1 MIEAHPR
8 MLFLVLLAFVLA
20 AESAALASRGMV
32 THPQLIRAAVIF
44 DLCVVP
50 AGLWW
55 ALVVRRGL
63 ARPRT
68 IARVALAAVAV
79 CALLFGREVRL
90 LAVPLELALVWVA
103 ISSVRRAMQAR
114 QASDAASAL
123 RTGLAEALGSSVV
136 VRAVATELSIFWYAL
151 FSWGRSAPAGFT
163 AYKRAGWI
171 AIYVAILLACVAE
184 AIPLHF
190 LFRRW
195 GTLAAALS
203 VTVHVYTALWLI
215 GDLRALVLRPL
226 RVEGGVLLLRIGLRW
241 EVDVPLEAIASIER
255 PVKSEGLRLG
265 VLGTP
270 NLALKLREP
279 MEVHGPFG
287 IRRTSDTLLLQ
298 VDEPDAF
305 CRELGQSSS
314 ARIGENSLKPP

>member
-1 MIEAHPR
+1 
-8 MLFLVLLAFVLA
+8 
-20 AESAALASRGMV
+20 MV
-32 THPQLIRAAVIF
+32 TPPGVIRAAVIF
-44 DLCVVP
+44 NLCVVP

-68 IARVALAAVAV
+68 IARVALVAVAL

-90 LAVPLELALVWVA
+90 LAVPLELAMIWVA
-103 ISSVRRAMQAR
+103 IASVRRALQAR

-123 RTGLAEALGSSVV
+123 RTGLTEALGSSVV

-151 FSWGRSAPAGFT
+151 FSWGRSGPAGFT

-171 AIYVAILLACVAE
+171 AIYVAILLACLAE

-195 GTLAAALS
+195 GPLAAALS
-203 VTVHVYTALWLI
+203 VTVHAYTALWLI

-226 RVEGGVLLLRIGLRW
+226 RIEGGLLLLRIGLRW
-241 EVDVPLEAIASIER
+241 EADVPLEAIGSIER
-255 PVKSEGLRLG
+255 PVKSAGLRLG

-298 VDEPDAF
+298 VDETDAF
-305 CRELGQSSS
+305 CRELVQSSS
-314 ARIGENSLKPP
+314 ARIGENSRTPR

>member
-1 MIEAHPR
+1 MRAIAAYPR
-8 MLFLVLLAFVLA
+8 TTFLVLLALVLA

-32 THPQLIRAAVIF
+32 THPRAIRAAVVF

-50 AGLWW
+50 AALWW

-68 IARVALAAVAV
+68 IARVALASVALCAV
-79 CALLFGREVRL
+79 LFGREVRL
-90 LAVPLELALVWVA
+90 LAVPLELALLWVA
-103 ISSVRRAMQAR
+103 VASVRRALRAR
-114 QASDAASAL
+114 QSVDAASAL
-123 RTGLAEALGSSVV
+123 REGLTDALGSSAVA
-136 VRAVATELSIFWYAL
+136 RAVATELSIFWYAL
-151 FSWGRSAPAGFT
+151 FSWGRRAPPGFT

-226 RVEGGVLLLRIGLRW
+226 RIERGVLLLRIGLRW
-241 EVDVPLEAIASIER
+241 EVDVALEAIVAVER
-255 PVKSEGLRLG
+255 PVKSAGLKLG

-270 NLALKLREP
+270 NLALRLREP
-279 MEVHGPFG
+279 MEVLGPFG

-298 VDEPDAF
+298 VDDPEA
-305 CRELGQSSS
+305 LAAALQ
-314 ARIGENSLKPP
+314 